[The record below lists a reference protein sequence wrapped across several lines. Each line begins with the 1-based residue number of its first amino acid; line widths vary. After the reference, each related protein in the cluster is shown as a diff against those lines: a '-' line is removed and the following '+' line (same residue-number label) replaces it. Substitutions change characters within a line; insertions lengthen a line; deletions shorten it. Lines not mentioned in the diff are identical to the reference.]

1 MDLSYSWSQKR
12 EYPPFLNILFG
23 SIFFIHEGYGQIFLI
38 KLIGISISSVKHIK
52 AVNWTAPL
60 KLIHKLSEYFFLN
73 LKPKEVQWPKRD
85 SVQKKSFIDFEK

>member
-38 KLIGISISSVKHIK
+38 KLIGISVSSVKHIK
-52 AVNWTAPL
+52 AVNWPAPL
-60 KLIHKLSEYFFLN
+60 KLIHKLSEYFLN
-73 LKPKEVQWPKRD
+73 LKPKEVP
-85 SVQKKSFIDFEK
+85 